1 MPPSSPPRRQRLITA
16 ASRCLCALVLA
27 LWTVPLAA
35 AREPLD
41 GSQQPLVRIPGAVA
55 RATDGAIAIRAGDR
69 ELVYVEGFGWLGD
82 VSAPEPQLR
91 DGEVYGTPALLA
103 ALGLDV
109 ATLEAVRFAG
119 DTEVRV
125 VLDVPA
131 LDEASLRHLTR
142 SGEVAPGEGVR
153 LNLPPLLLPAG
164 LLQTYG
170 GLEVLLEQDLDGVIV
185 EIVGGAFRYEVFTV
199 PGPTRVV
206 LDLKLERPPLEP
218 DTSQVLA
225 EGIVYRRLQAEG
237 SGGLSR
243 VHVIDVAPGVGE
255 WRVVG
260 TPGEV
265 RTTDRW
271 ADGGFAAINGG
282 YFDTSTRQV
291 IGMLVV
297 DGVLLSLPSRGRA
310 VVAFGDGPPII
321 DRVKASYSV
330 WLDGVPVAV
339 RGAPFVDEVN
349 VVTGPGY
356 AGSARYGVLVVD
368 ELDGRG
374 PRQPRRTGA
383 APDRPVRG
391 RVPGRAAGPGA
402 RRARDPRA
410 LHLARHAR
418 GLRQRSL
425 RARGRP
431 AAAQGR
437 PQRARAG
444 ARDVRRRPA
453 HPRRADAAGGTRGAP
468 GRERGAR
475 RGRVDGGGRPGAAPA
490 APRGERRAAPGL
502 RRQHDPLRER
512 QGHQPAQRARGRQR
526 DRLAPAVSVAGGARN
541 AGMRLRSLS

>member
-297 DGVLLSLPSRGRA
+297 DGVLYSLPSRGRA

-330 WLDGVPVAV
+330 WLDDVPVAV

-368 ELDGRG
+368 ELDGEVLDNRVG
-374 PRQPRRTGA
+374 
-383 APDRPVRG
+383 PVRLRTDQYAVVYPAELRALALAEPG
-391 RVPGRAAGPGA
+391 TRVRYTWHFTPEAFGSARYALEAGPLLLK
-402 RRARDPRA
+402 D
-410 LHLARHAR
+410 
-418 GLRQRSL
+418 
-425 RARGRP
+425 GRN
-431 AAAQGR
+431 
-437 PQRARAG
+437 
-444 ARDVRRRPA
+444 V
-453 HPRRADAAGGTRGAP
+453 
-468 GRERGAR
+468 
-475 RGRVDGGGRPGAAPA
+475 
-490 APRGERRAAPGL
+490 
-502 RRQHDPLRER
+502 
-512 QGHQPAQRARGRQR
+512 
-526 DRLAPAVSVAGGARN
+526 LAPELEMFAVGQRILDGLTQQAALGVRPDGSVVLVAAESMVAADLVPLLQRLGVSDALRLDSGGSTTLYANGKVINRRSERAVVN
-541 AGMRLRSLS
+541 AIVLRLP